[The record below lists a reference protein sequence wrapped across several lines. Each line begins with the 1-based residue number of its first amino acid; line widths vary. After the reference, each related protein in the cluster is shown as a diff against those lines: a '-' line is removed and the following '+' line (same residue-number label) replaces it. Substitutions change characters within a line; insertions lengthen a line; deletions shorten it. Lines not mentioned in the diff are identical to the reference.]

1 MEDVFKRK
9 ARATY
14 NAAADHFDQA
24 PLAFWTRAGE
34 RTVAR
39 LALPLGGNVLDVCA
53 GTGASAIPAARAV
66 GETGHVI
73 AIDLA
78 ESLLALGRAKATRAG
93 LSNLEFRVGDMTQIE
108 LDEASF
114 DAVIIV
120 FGIFFVP
127 DMETQVRALLRLVRP
142 GGVLAVTTWG
152 PRFFEPLYARWR
164 ESLRTHRPDLVSDF
178 NPWDRIRTAEAV
190 RALLQVDG
198 ATDVEVSV
206 EESLQPLEHAE
217 DWWTIVLGSGL
228 RWSVDQMTAETA
240 SAVRNENIA
249 RARGVAAIETNAIY
263 GVTRRAR

>member
-1 MEDVFKRK
+1 MEDATKQK

-14 NAAADHFDQA
+14 NAAADHFDDA
-24 PLAFWTRAGE
+24 ALEFWTRAGE

-39 LALPLGGNVLDVCA
+39 LALPPGSRVLDVCA

-66 GETGHVI
+66 GQAGSVI

-78 ESLLALGRAKATRAG
+78 ESLLALGRAKATAER
-93 LSNLEFRVGDMTQIE
+93 LSNLEFRVGDMTQLE
-108 LDEASF
+108 LDDASF

-120 FGIFFVP
+120 FGIFFVA
-127 DMETQVRALLRLVRP
+127 DMEAQVRALLRLVRP

-152 PRFFEPLYARWR
+152 PRFFEPLYAVWR
-164 ESLRTHRPDLVSDF
+164 ESLGTHRPDLMSDF
-178 NPWDRIRTAEAV
+178 NPWDRITTTDAV

-198 ATDVEVSV
+198 AIDVEVTL
-206 EESLQPLEHAE
+206 EESLQPLERAE

-228 RWSVDQMTAETA
+228 RWSVDQMAEETA
-240 SAVRNENIA
+240 RVVRDENIA
-249 RARGVAAIETNAIY
+249 RARHVAAIETNVIY